1 MSLLLNKTPPA
12 DIRNHVLPMIA
23 RALEA
28 NQQQIQVRYSV
39 YQLKLVLGSFLQE
52 LLPSLLSLRSRKK
65 LVEFTSVAASVLKT
79 LVFCMLPF

>member
-28 NQQQIQVRYSV
+28 NQQQIQVNR
-39 YQLKLVLGSFLQE
+39 
-52 LLPSLLSLRSRKK
+52 SLLKSSILIPVSGNCSVQKRLKCFEFFSLTLKSFMH
-65 LVEFTSVAASVLKT
+65 LTFTLSFFGL
-79 LVFCMLPF
+79 F